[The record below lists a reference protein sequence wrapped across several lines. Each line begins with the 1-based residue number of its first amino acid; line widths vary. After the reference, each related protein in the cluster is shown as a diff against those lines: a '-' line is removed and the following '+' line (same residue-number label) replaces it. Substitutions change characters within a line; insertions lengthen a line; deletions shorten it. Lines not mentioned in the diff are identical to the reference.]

1 MRGYDE
7 PALTFAVF
15 VPHRL
20 NGWRVDLDGESVERV
35 MVAEEAVRTLN
46 DRCDPAMVLPAE
58 WLIRRAEGAAS
69 TTIEGIHPS
78 ARRLARAE
86 ARLTSG
92 GERPRDPDIEAL
104 RNIRA
109 VEHALAVAAQARPV
123 TVADIGDIHDVL
135 MGDHPSAGLVRTIQ
149 NWIGTGSV
157 YSTPLDAAYV
167 PPPPEY
173 VPRLLDDL
181 VEYVNLP
188 LSHPVVA
195 MAVAHA
201 QFEAI
206 HPFGDGNGRTGRAL
220 MQLMLQRCRLSPACT
235 VPISSSLA
243 LRRETY
249 IDALD
254 GAHIECRSDDP
265 QRSHAMRDVVTL
277 FADATA
283 DAARYAGQLIDRV
296 GAIRAEWGRV
306 AAEAGI
312 TPRSAGGQ
320 LLEHLTSNPALN
332 AERAAVL
339 LGSSWRTGARAV
351 EQLEAAGILVQRNA
365 GRRNRVFEAPAM
377 TSAFAEAVNPSLT
390 RAERAEPADAW
401 SQSEPPPP
409 LAPLPRQGGPE
420 PGM

>member
-1 MRGYDE
+1 MGHYERRYWDEREYASREVRAHDE

-20 NGWRVDLDGESVERV
+20 NGWRVELDGESVERV
-35 MVAEEAVRTLN
+35 MAAEEAVRALN
-46 DRCDPAMVLPAE
+46 DRCDPAAGLPAE
-58 WLIRRAEGAAS
+58 WLIRRAESAAS

-86 ARLTSG
+86 ARLAFD

-109 VEHALAVAAQARPV
+109 VERALAVAAQARPV
-123 TVADIGDIHDVL
+123 TVADIGEIHDVL

-149 NWIGTGSV
+149 SWIGAGSV

-173 VPRLLDDL
+173 VPALLDDL
-181 VEYVNLP
+181 VEYINVP
-188 LSHPVVA
+188 STHPIVA

-220 MQLMLQRCRLSPACT
+220 VQLMLQRSRLSPACT

-243 LRRETY
+243 LRRESY
-249 IDALD
+249 IDALHA
-254 GAHIECRSDDP
+254 AHIECRADD
-265 QRSHAMRDVVTL
+265 QERSRAMRDVVTL

-296 GAIRAEWGRV
+296 AAIRDGWGRL
-306 AAEAGI
+306 AADAGI
-312 TPRSAGGQ
+312 TPRSAGGR
-320 LLEHLTSNPALN
+320 LLDHLTSSPVLN
-332 AERAAVL
+332 AERAAAL
-339 LGSSWRTGARAV
+339 LGGSWRTGARAV
-351 EQLEAAGILVQRNA
+351 EQLGAVGIVVQRNA

-390 RAERAEPADAW
+390 RAERAEAGDA
-401 SQSEPPPP
+401 
-409 LAPLPRQGGPE
+409 
-420 PGM
+420 